1 MEQTDM
7 DDLLSKMVLKT
18 PINKHME
25 EIGEILARKR
35 AASRRSEAF
44 RHRLIQWSVAASI
57 VVITVVSSL
66 IHFSETDFES
76 GGQEMVHLLPD
87 NSEVIV
93 MPDSRVSY
101 NRFTWL
107 FNRRVT
113 LEGEAVFS
121 VTHGPRFSVGTRSGE
136 VVVLGTRFRVK
147 QQEYDLLV
155 VCYEGSVRVVVPVG
169 ELVLQPGQKVLYDSA
184 GVRLSDIAEQLPSVL
199 SFNAV
204 PLEEVI
210 RSIEE
215 IFGVSVTG
223 QEPYETIVFTGF
235 ITTSDLD
242 ETLEAVF
249 RACGIPY
256 QVSGNEISLK

>member
-1 MEQTDM
+1 MEQIDM

-18 PINKHME
+18 PINRHME

-35 AASRRSEAF
+35 AASRRHETF
-44 RHRLIQWSVAASI
+44 RRRLTQWSVAASI

-66 IHFSETDFES
+66 IHFSETYFES
-76 GGQEMVHLLPD
+76 GGQELVHLLPD

-93 MPDSRVSY
+93 MPGSRVSY

-169 ELVLQPGQKVLYDSA
+169 ELVLQPGRKVLYDSA
-184 GVRLSDIAEQLPSVL
+184 GVRLSDVSEPLPAVL

-215 IFGVSVTG
+215 IFGVTVTG
-223 QEPYETIVFTGF
+223 QEPYEAIVFTGF

-242 ETLEAVF
+242 GTLEAVF

-256 QVSGNEISLK
+256 RVSGNEISLK